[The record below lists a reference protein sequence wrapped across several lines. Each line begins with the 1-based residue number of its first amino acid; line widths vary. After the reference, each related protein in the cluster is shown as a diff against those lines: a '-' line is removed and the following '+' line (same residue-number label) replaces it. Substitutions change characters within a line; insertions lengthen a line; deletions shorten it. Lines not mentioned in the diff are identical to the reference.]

1 MEPCSDNDPVGVTR
15 SSTHCGHARPPGAKS
30 AEMGDVVALA
40 VIAVFFAVAV
50 LIVRACDTVA
60 EAPADVG
67 TADQPHDPAVPA

>member
-1 MEPCSDNDPVGVTR
+1 
-15 SSTHCGHARPPGAKS
+15 
-30 AEMGDVVALA
+30 MGDVVALA